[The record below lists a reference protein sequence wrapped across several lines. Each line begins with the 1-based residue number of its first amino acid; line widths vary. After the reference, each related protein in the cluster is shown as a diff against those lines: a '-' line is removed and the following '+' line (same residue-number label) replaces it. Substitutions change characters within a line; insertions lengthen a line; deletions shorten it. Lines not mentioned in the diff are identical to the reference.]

1 MSKKADRKPGEV
13 PTTGHAWD
21 GIEEYDNPLPR
32 WWLWVLYATIVW
44 GIGYVIAYPAW
55 PMIQGATPGL
65 LGYSSRGE
73 YVAAE
78 AEVVARNGAIKA
90 ELAAADIVTLAGQS
104 GTPLHDYAVQLG
116 GGVFRANCVQCHGAG
131 AQGLQAA
138 GYPSLLDDDWLWGG
152 TPDAIAHTVAHGIR
166 NEQSLDSRYS
176 QMPAFG
182 GMIAAPQ
189 ITELAHHVRA
199 ISGQDHDA
207 ALAEAGAAT
216 YAQQCTV
223 CHGPAGEGKKSM
235 GAPALNDAVW
245 LYGGSVARISESIAN
260 ARFGVMPAWAEEYRG
275 ASGLDPAEVKAV
287 ALYVH
292 QLGGGE

>member
-1 MSKKADRKPGEV
+1 MMKPSKPQKPEV

-55 PMIQGATPGL
+55 PLIEGATPGL

-78 AEVVARNGAIKA
+78 AEVAARNGAIKA
-90 ELAAADIVTLAGQS
+90 ELADADLLALVDQP

-116 GGVFRANCVQCHGAG
+116 AGIFRANCVQCHGAG

-152 TPDAIAHTVAHGIR
+152 TIDAIAQTVTHGIR

-182 GMIAAPQ
+182 AMLSAPQ
-189 ITELAHHVRA
+189 ITEIAHHVRA
-199 ISGQDHDA
+199 ISGQEHDA
-207 ALAEAGAAT
+207 TLAAAGAEA

-223 CHGPAGEGKKSM
+223 CHGADGEGKKAM
-235 GAPALNDAVW
+235 GAPRLNDAVW
-245 LYGGSVARISESIAN
+245 LYGGSLARITESITD
-260 ARFGVMPAWAEEYRG
+260 ARFGVMPAWAEEHRG
-275 ASGLDPAEVKAV
+275 ASGLDAAEIKAV